1 MDLPSTLLKSSSSW
15 LVISAIVVVFK
26 MLEIGD
32 MEMVYPFSLREI
44 NGSDEFAVAERR
56 VRPSDVE
63 YMLS

>member
-26 MLEIGD
+26 VLEIGD
-32 MEMVYPFSLREI
+32 MERVYPSSLKEI
-44 NGSDEFAVAERR
+44 NEPDEFVVAERR